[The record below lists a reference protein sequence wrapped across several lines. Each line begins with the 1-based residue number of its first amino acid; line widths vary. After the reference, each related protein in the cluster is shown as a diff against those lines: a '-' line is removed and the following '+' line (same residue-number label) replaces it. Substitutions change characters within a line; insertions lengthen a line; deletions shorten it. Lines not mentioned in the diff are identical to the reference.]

1 MSPLSGYQMWKAGQA
16 KARHKVKNWAA
27 RILTKQAR
35 KVQNHLIERWR
46 IYRGDQV
53 MVVAGKDKGQVGTV
67 SKVYRKEN
75 RLLVEG
81 LNLVKKHVK
90 RSGDNPGGIITMEA
104 PIHYSNVNLVDPV
117 TGASVRARTRFL
129 DDGTKVRYTV
139 GRNASGSIV
148 PKPDVAAGRTKPRK
162 TDVGSR
168 DTGWEHATANTY
180 APAPESRGFFGS
192 GNAAAAR
199 SFASSALRER
209 HARAR

>member
-35 KVQNHLIERWR
+35 KVQNNLIERWR

-199 SFASSALRER
+199 SFASSALR
-209 HARAR
+209 

>member
-27 RILTKQAR
+27 RILTKQAQ

-129 DDGTKVRYTV
+129 DAGTKVRYTV

-192 GNAAAAR
+192 GNAAATR
-199 SFASSALRER
+199 SFASSALR
-209 HARAR
+209 

>member
-1 MSPLSGYQMWKAGQA
+1 MSPLSGYQMWKAGEA

-192 GNAAAAR
+192 GNAAATR
-199 SFASSALRER
+199 SFASSALR
-209 HARAR
+209 

>member
-53 MVVAGKDKGQVGTV
+53 RVVAGKDKGQVGTV

-104 PIHYSNVNLVDPV
+104 PIHVSNVMVIDPEDERPTRIAYRKEKAQKRRPDGSTYEV
-117 TGASVRARTRFL
+117 VRNVRISKRTGKEL
-129 DDGTKVRYTV
+129 
-139 GRNASGSIV
+139 
-148 PKPDVAAGRTKPRK
+148 
-162 TDVGSR
+162 
-168 DTGWEHATANTY
+168 
-180 APAPESRGFFGS
+180 
-192 GNAAAAR
+192 
-199 SFASSALRER
+199 
-209 HARAR
+209 

>member
-1 MSPLSGYQMWKAGQA
+1 MSPLSGYQMCKACQA

-27 RILTKQAR
+27 RILTKQAQ

-117 TGASVRARTRFL
+117 TGAAVRARTRFL

-148 PKPDVAAGRTKPRK
+148 PKPDVAAARTKPRK

-168 DTGWEHATANTY
+168 DTGWELSLIHI
-180 APAPESRGFFGS
+180 
-192 GNAAAAR
+192 
-199 SFASSALRER
+199 
-209 HARAR
+209 

>member
-35 KVQNHLIERWR
+35 KVQNNLIERWR

-104 PIHYSNVNLVDPV
+104 PVHYSNVNLVDPV

-199 SFASSALRER
+199 SFASSALR
-209 HARAR
+209 

>member
-104 PIHYSNVNLVDPV
+104 PVHYSNVNLVDPV

-192 GNAAAAR
+192 GNAAATR
-199 SFASSALRER
+199 SFASSALR
-209 HARAR
+209 

>member
-192 GNAAAAR
+192 GNAGAAR
-199 SFASSALRER
+199 SFASSALR
-209 HARAR
+209 

>member
-192 GNAAAAR
+192 GNAAATR
-199 SFASSALRER
+199 SFASSALR
-209 HARAR
+209 

>member
-1 MSPLSGYQMWKAGQA
+1 MSPLSGSQMWKAGQA

-35 KVQNHLIERWR
+35 KVQNNLIERWR

-192 GNAAAAR
+192 GNAAATR
-199 SFASSALRER
+199 SFASSALR
-209 HARAR
+209 

>member
-35 KVQNHLIERWR
+35 KVQNNLIERWR

-192 GNAAAAR
+192 GNAAATR
-199 SFASSALRER
+199 SFASSALR
-209 HARAR
+209 

>member
-192 GNAAAAR
+192 GSAAAAR
-199 SFASSALRER
+199 SFASSALR
-209 HARAR
+209 

>member
-35 KVQNHLIERWR
+35 KVQNNLIERWR

-117 TGASVRARTRFL
+117 TGAATRARTRFL

-148 PKPDVAAGRTKPRK
+148 PKPDVAATRTKPRK
-162 TDVGSR
+162 TDAGSR

-180 APAPESRGFFGS
+180 APAPENRGFFG
-192 GNAAAAR
+192 GGGGGGAAR
-199 SFASSALRER
+199 SFASSALR
-209 HARAR
+209 

>member
-35 KVQNHLIERWR
+35 KVQNNLIERWR

-53 MVVAGKDKGQVGTV
+53 MVVAGKDKGQVGTE

-90 RSGDNPGGIITMEA
+90 RSGENPGGIITMEA

-117 TGASVRARTRFL
+117 TGAAVRARTRFL

-139 GRNASGSIV
+139 GRNSSGSIV
-148 PKPDVAAGRTKPRK
+148 PKPDVAATRTKPRK
-162 TDVGSR
+162 TDVGAR
-168 DTGWEHATANTY
+168 DTTWEHALKNTF
-180 APAPESRGFFGS
+180 APAPESGGFFG
-192 GNAAAAR
+192 GGAR
-199 SFASSALRER
+199 SFASSA
-209 HARAR
+209 HPH

>member
-104 PIHYSNVNLVDPV
+104 PVHYSNVNLVDPV

-199 SFASSALRER
+199 SFASSALR
-209 HARAR
+209 

>member
-104 PIHYSNVNLVDPV
+104 PVHYSNVNLVDPV
-117 TGASVRARTRFL
+117 TGASARARTRFL

-199 SFASSALRER
+199 SFASSALR
-209 HARAR
+209 